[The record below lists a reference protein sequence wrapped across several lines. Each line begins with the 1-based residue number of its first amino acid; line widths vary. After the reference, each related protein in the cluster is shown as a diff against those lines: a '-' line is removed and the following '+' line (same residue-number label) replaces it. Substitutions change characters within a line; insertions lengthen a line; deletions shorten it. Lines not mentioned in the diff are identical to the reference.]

1 MAQSK
6 MPPKGMQPKSGE
18 HKMPDGMPMK
28 NKAMPMP
35 PMMPMPPAKY
45 KATKKK

>member
-1 MAQSK
+1 MAYSK
-6 MPPKGMQPKSGE
+6 MPPKGMPPKPGE

-28 NKAMPMP
+28 NGAMPK
-35 PMMPMPPAKY
+35 MPMKPPAGKP